1 MRFLAL
7 ATDYDGTV
15 AQDGRIDEGTI
26 KALERCKES
35 GRKLLLVTGRIL
47 PELKSVCSCLPLF
60 DLVVAENGAL
70 LYDPA
75 TDEETLLAAAPSES
89 FLQSLAA
96 HGAPAPTVGRVIV
109 ATWAPHEVAV
119 LKAIAAVQLEYQV
132 IFNKGAVMVLPSG
145 INKATG
151 LTAALT
157 RLKLSPHN
165 VVGVGDAENDHA
177 FLELCEASAAVAN
190 ALDTV
195 KSRVDLVTELDHGA
209 GVTQLIE
216 MLLDDDLVDLESK
229 LTRHNILIGHTPAG
243 AEVTIRSSRNNV
255 LIVGKS
261 GAGKST
267 LATALVER
275 LQEHHYQFCIFDPE
289 GDYQGFDG
297 AISFGTADHPPD
309 GDELVRFLETTDQ
322 NAVINLIGVRLADR
336 PAEFVK
342 LLSALQHLRTKTG
355 RPHWIIVDEAHHVL
369 PATWEP
375 TELALP
381 PTVDCLAY
389 ITMEPNLLHVAAL
402 KTIHT
407 LLAVGKASPLALHD
421 FCNCIGVAP
430 PEIADEPKEGEILYW
445 DRQSLPLPMKP
456 IPSRTERR
464 RHIRKYAEGEL
475 PPDRSFYFRGPDDKL
490 KLRAQNLMMFLELA
504 DGVDDETWT
513 FHRERGDYSAWLR
526 AAIKDEDLAKQATE
540 IERSASLD
548 PKTSRQQF
556 RELIEQKYTAPGGR
570 NEQESKS
577 PEPTARP
584 AMQAI

>member
-1 MRFLAL
+1 MRFHAL

-15 AQDGRIDEGTI
+15 AQDGRIDEPTI

-35 GRKLLLVTGRIL
+35 GRKLLLVTGRVL
-47 PELKSVCSCLPLF
+47 PELKVVCSCLPLF

-75 TDEETLLAAAPSES
+75 TDEETPLGAAPTEG
-89 FLQSLAA
+89 FLQALAD
-96 HGAPAPTVGRVIV
+96 HGVPSPSIGRVIV

-145 INKATG
+145 INKAFG

-157 RLKLSPHN
+157 KLKLSPHN

-190 ALDTV
+190 ALETV
-195 KSRVDLVTELDHGA
+195 KTRVDLVTERDHGA
-209 GVTQLIE
+209 GVTQLID
-216 MLLDDDLVDLESK
+216 MLLEDDLVDLESK
-229 LTRHNILIGHTPAG
+229 LSRHNILIGHAHDG
-243 AEVTIRSSRNNV
+243 AEVAIRSSRNNV

-275 LQEHHYQFCIFDPE
+275 LHEHHYQFCVIDPE
-289 GDYQGFDG
+289 GDYQGFEG

-322 NAVINLIGVRLADR
+322 NAVVNLIGVRLADR

-355 RPHWIIVDEAHHVL
+355 RPHWIIVDEAHHVM

-375 TELALP
+375 SELALP
-381 PTVDCLAY
+381 PTIDCMAY
-389 ITMEPNLLHVAAL
+389 ITMEPHLLHVAAL

-407 LLAVGKASPLALHD
+407 LFCVGKASEELLQD
-421 FCNCIGVAP
+421 FCKCIGEAAP
-430 PEIADEPKEGEILYW
+430 GITDHPQEGETLYW
-445 DRQSLPLPMKP
+445 DRQSQPRAIKP
-456 IPSRTERR
+456 IPSQTERR

-475 PPDRSFYFRGPDDKL
+475 PPDRSFYFRGPEDKL

-513 FHRERGDYSAWLR
+513 FHLERGDYSKWLSS
-526 AAIKDEDLAKQATE
+526 AIKDTDLAKQAAE
-540 IERSASLD
+540 IEQTGDLD
-548 PKTSRQQF
+548 PQASRQQF
-556 RELIEQKYTAPGGR
+556 HELIEQKYTAPGGR
-570 NEQESKS
+570 T
-577 PEPTARP
+577 EP
-584 AMQAI
+584 QATGSQ